1 MAVFARFENTSMLC
15 RLGSWLV
22 FVRELGWI
30 PSDRL
35 KVGDAV
41 SEYTDPPSY
50 CRVTELVHLPIGQ
63 GRTIWE
69 RLRDV

>member
-1 MAVFARFENTSMLC
+1 MTVLARFENTSMLC

-22 FVRELGWI
+22 LVPERGWI

-35 KVGDAV
+35 RVGDVV
-41 SEYTDPPSY
+41 SEHTDPPSY
-50 CRVTELVHLPIGQ
+50 RRVMELVHEANGA

-69 RLRDV
+69 RLRDA